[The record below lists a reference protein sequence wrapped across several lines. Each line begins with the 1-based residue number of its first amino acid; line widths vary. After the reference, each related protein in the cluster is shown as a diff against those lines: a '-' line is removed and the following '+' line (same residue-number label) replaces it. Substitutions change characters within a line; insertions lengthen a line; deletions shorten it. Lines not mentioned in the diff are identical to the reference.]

1 MFEATDRWREA
12 FPGASVG
19 ALVMKNVSNPANHPE
34 LDSRMSAIE
43 SEIRKNYS
51 EGGRPT
57 IRALPT
63 IQAYTAHKKKCKKN
77 KNYFTTFSYSTSSI
91 KQNKNSAGKFF
102 KELLFQFIEIL

>member
-19 ALVMKNVSNPANHPE
+19 ALVMKNVSNPTNHPE
-34 LDSRMSAIE
+34 LNSRMSAIE
-43 SEIRKNYS
+43 SEIRKNYF

-63 IQAYTAHKKKCKKN
+63 IQ
-77 KNYFTTFSYSTSSI
+77 
-91 KQNKNSAGKFF
+91 
-102 KELLFQFIEIL
+102 E